1 VVSREKGV
9 EFLQIAESEGK
20 SRFVPIFYLFGDKA
34 HQSDE
39 LFLGIDDNC
48 ARCGCLLLRLMFSL
62 SLCGQLSICLVVLGL
77 EPADMPL
84 CCSIYLKVDH

>member
-1 VVSREKGV
+1 MVSREEGV

-34 HQSDE
+34 QRSDE
-39 LFLGIDDNC
+39 LLLGVAYHC
-48 ARCGCLLLRLMFSL
+48 ASCGCLLLLLMFSL
-62 SLCGQLSICLVVLGL
+62 SLCGQLSIGLVVLRL

-84 CCSIYLKVDH
+84 CGSIYLQVYH